1 LVAYERATSL
11 AVIVMIEKLMIEKV
25 MMNMVCFL

>member
-25 MMNMVCFL
+25 MKSIVFVL